1 MQSAN
6 TMRSSL
12 MGLWRQSVLLL
23 GTFLLVYM
31 AGWGSLAWYIN
42 GPGFEDFR
50 LGLAIVYAV
59 IGLISIGAFV
69 GSPRRWLVAG
79 FGIDGAFGSLK
90 PI

>member
-1 MQSAN
+1 MKAI
-6 TMRSSL
+6 
-12 MGLWRQSVLLL
+12 VLLL